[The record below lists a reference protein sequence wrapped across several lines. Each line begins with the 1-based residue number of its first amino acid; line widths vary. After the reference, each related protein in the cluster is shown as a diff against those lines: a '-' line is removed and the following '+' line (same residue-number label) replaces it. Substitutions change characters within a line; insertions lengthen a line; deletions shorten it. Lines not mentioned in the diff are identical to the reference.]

1 MLFNRQW
8 KAPKYQREVINR
20 MKKLNKVLEGRSRR
34 EMRTLGKKE
43 AAVYRSYHAVHHQ
56 NGQPWIVGAV
66 LPGPTEYKDVGG
78 ISKMFRPGIKER
90 RADLIHK
97 ENGILKVVEFKV
109 HIDHQAVG
117 QVLLYGALIER
128 NWRPESEIRLI
139 IAGREIENDV
149 AELCKK
155 LDIEY
160 ELYSTEDF

>member
-1 MLFNRQW
+1 
-8 KAPKYQREVINR
+8 
-20 MKKLNKVLEGRSRR
+20 MKELNKALEGSSRR
-34 EMRTLGKKE
+34 ATRTLGKKE
-43 AAVYRSYHAVHHQ
+43 AAVYKSYYAVHHQ

-66 LPGPTEYKDVGG
+66 LPGPMEYRDISG
-78 ISKMFRPGIKER
+78 IGKILRPGIKER
-90 RADLIHK
+90 RADLIHHEDGVMK
-97 ENGILKVVEFKV
+97 IVEFKE
-109 HIDHQAVG
+109 HLDHQAVG
-117 QVLLYGALIER
+117 QVLLYGALIEH